1 MNDKIKE
8 LEQRVKTLESAL
20 RMTIFC
26 LQMTVKDRTL
36 FEMLDNVKKEI
47 EKDKK

>member
-20 RMTIFC
+20 RMAIFC
-26 LQMTVKDRTL
+26 LQMEVKDKTL

-47 EKDKK
+47 RKDKK